1 RRDSCQRI
9 ARALGARLGHQVL
22 EVEETDRAAAEGARI
37 GCHGFPPVPGLLSP
51 THAIWRGRGC
61 IVEKNFGGTMSIRS
75 TFVSLV
81 FAMFAAGVAADAG
94 AQQRREGPC
103 AADVKKFCGDVKP
116 GQGAI
121 AKCMKAHEAELSP
134 ACRDGSKARA
144 EKAER
149 VRADCKADAETFCKG
164 IESGAGG

>member
-1 RRDSCQRI
+1 
-9 ARALGARLGHQVL
+9 
-22 EVEETDRAAAEGARI
+22 
-37 GCHGFPPVPGLLSP
+37 
-51 THAIWRGRGC
+51 
-61 IVEKNFGGTMSIRS
+61 MSIRS

-134 ACRDGSKARA
+134 ACRETSKARA

-149 VRADCKADAETFCKG
+149 VREECRSDAEKFCKG
-164 IESGAGG
+164 IAPGGGRILSCLKSRQLELRPACAAEFKRAK

>member
-1 RRDSCQRI
+1 
-9 ARALGARLGHQVL
+9 
-22 EVEETDRAAAEGARI
+22 
-37 GCHGFPPVPGLLSP
+37 
-51 THAIWRGRGC
+51 
-61 IVEKNFGGTMSIRS
+61 MSIRS

-81 FAMFAAGVAADAG
+81 FAMFAAGLAADAG

-121 AKCMKAHEAELSP
+121 AKCMKAREAELSP
-134 ACRDGSKARA
+134 ACREASKARA

-149 VRADCKADAETFCKG
+149 VREECRADAEKFCKG
-164 IESGAGG
+164 IAPGGGRILSCLKSRQQELQPACAAEFKRAK